1 MRWLATLLVLPL
13 LLTTVIAC
21 SGGGDDD
28 DDDADA
34 TSTREESNGGGGDA
48 IDNLDDVEQAT
59 IRIVASGSFVDPD
72 FGQQNNVA
80 GSGSGFFISDD
91 GVAITN
97 NHVVTGAAFLDV
109 YVYGEDKPRNARVLG
124 VSECSD
130 LAVIDVEGDGY
141 KYLDWYDGDITSGL
155 TIYAAGFPLG
165 LEEFAL
171 LDGIISRDEANGAT
185 TWSSV
190 ESVVEHTADTL
201 PGSSG
206 GPIVTED
213 GAVVAVNYA
222 GDAQGE
228 SFAIGRDEALKILDT
243 LEGGEDV
250 TSIGVNGAAVGGTD
264 WSGVFVSSVESG
276 TAAQLAGIRPGD
288 IITRMEGL
296 VLAADGTMEDYCDIL
311 RSHVSSD
318 PLAVEVYRSSDNQVY
333 EGTLNVTELQAST
346 AFAQTVGE
354 DVEEAPSTSTGYDN
368 YVQVEDDSGQ
378 LVMSVPEAWGDV
390 SGLQWQS
397 DDQFIGYSILAATDI
412 NDWYNWD
419 SPGVFF
425 GASESLRQSYTP
437 LELLDQDSND
447 FGGDCDYE
455 GRYDYSDPLYTGVYD
470 VWTNCSDTA
479 GTFIVLTAEPED
491 QSFIILLQALAIYD
505 EDLDAID
512 TVLDTFFASF

>member
-1 MRWLATLLVLPL
+1 MRWLATLLVFPL
-13 LLTTVIAC
+13 LFATAVAC
-21 SGGGDDD
+21 GGGGDDD
-28 DDDADA
+28 DDAGA
-34 TSTREESNGGGGDA
+34 TPTKEASSESGAVDSLDQVEE
-48 IDNLDDVEQAT
+48 AT
-59 IRIVASGSFVDPD
+59 VRIVASGSFVDPD

-80 GSGSGFFISDD
+80 GSGSGFFISSD
-91 GVAITN
+91 GIAITN

-109 YVYGEDKPRNARVLG
+109 YVYGDDKPHNARVLG

-141 KYLDWYDGDITSGL
+141 KYLDWYDGDINSGL
-155 TIYAAGFPLG
+155 KIYAAGFPLG
-165 LEEFAL
+165 VEEFAL
-171 LDGIISRDEANGAT
+171 LDGIISRDQANGAT

-213 GAVVAVNYA
+213 GKVVAVNYA

-243 LEGGEDV
+243 LKGGEDV

-276 TAAQLAGIRPGD
+276 TPAQLAGIRAGD

-296 VLAADGTMEDYCDIL
+296 VLASDGTMEDYCDIL
-311 RSHVSSD
+311 RSHIPSD

-333 EGTLNVTELQAST
+333 EGTLNATELEAST
-346 AFAQTVGE
+346 AFAQTVAN
-354 DVEEAPSTSTGYDN
+354 DVQAAPSTSTGYDN
-368 YVQVEDDSGQ
+368 YVQVQDDSGQ

-390 SGLQWQS
+390 SGLKWQS
-397 DDQFIGYSILAATDI
+397 GNEYLGYSILAAGNID
-412 NDWYNWD
+412 DWYTWD

-425 GASESLRQSYTP
+425 GASQTLRDTYTP
-437 LELLDQDSND
+437 EQLLDQDTND
-447 FGGDCDYE
+447 FGSDCNYE

-470 VWTNCSDTA
+470 VWTNCSTTG

-491 QSFIILLQALAIYD
+491 GSFIILLQALALYD

-512 TVLDTFFASF
+512 TVLATFYAAF